1 MSQLW
6 SAREG
11 ALSYL
16 QDRHPSRLAVLD
28 RTFELLDD
36 CIEAFE
42 LSEVPT
48 LYPRVC
54 GLCLVKATNLAQGAL
69 SLILDGLGQEAGAL
83 MRPMIEYVE
92 LLTYFRL
99 HPAMTER
106 ALQNDLPKAGERA
119 RAIGSVFKDFR
130 EHLNRDASHSSFSK
144 HSIAHLF
151 EPDTLRFR
159 KRQRTV
165 AHVLERN
172 VRDLVVQLHNL
183 LHEAILT
190 LETADAGK
198 FIELASRYEKLKLRM
213 FDVYDL
219 NASDA

>member
-1 MSQLW
+1 MPHLW
-6 SAREG
+6 STRED
-11 ALSYL
+11 ALAHL
-16 QDRHPSRLAVLD
+16 QERHPSRVAVLN
-28 RTFELLDD
+28 RTFDLLDD

-42 LSEVPT
+42 LSELQT

-54 GLCLVKATNLAQGAL
+54 GLCLLKATNLAQGAL

-92 LLTYFRL
+92 LMTYFRL
-99 HPAMTER
+99 KPEMTEK
-106 ALQNDLPKAGERA
+106 ALDNELPKAGERA
-119 RAIGSVFKDFR
+119 RAIGSMFKDFR

-151 EPDTLRFR
+151 EPDTLRFK
-159 KRQRTV
+159 KRQRMV

-190 LETADAGK
+190 LQTADPVK
-198 FIELASRYEKLKLRM
+198 FIELASRYDKLKQRM
-213 FDVYDL
+213 FDVYGL